1 MIDYYPQ
8 MESGKFYHVFNRGN
22 NHENLFYNSGNYEYF
37 LRRYDHYLSD
47 FLDTYAF
54 CLMPNHFHL
63 LVRVKDIVES
73 EKGSTGQVEKGFTF
87 SKGETFGK
95 SDENP
100 VSKQFRLF
108 FTSYA
113 MSLNKQLKRNGSL
126 FQKPFKRLF
135 VGSSDYFANLVFY
148 IHANPQIH
156 GICDD
161 FRQYPWSSYQRIL
174 INKPSKLHKEKVTNW
189 FSGKENYL
197 AYHAAMPDLTE
208 IRHLMIE

>member
-63 LVRVKDIVES
+63 LVRVKDIVDS
-73 EKGSTGQVEKGFTF
+73 EKSSAGHMEKGFTF
-87 SKGETFGK
+87 SKGETFK
-95 SDENP
+95 ERENP
-100 VSKQFRLF
+100 ISKQFRLF

-148 IHANPQIH
+148 IHANPQTH

-174 INKPSKLHKEKVTNW
+174 ITKPSKLHKEEVTKW

>member
-8 MESGKFYHVFNRGN
+8 MESGKYYHVYNRGN
-22 NHENLFYNSGNYEYF
+22 NHENLFYNPGNYEYF

-63 LVRVKDIVES
+63 LVRVKDIVDG
-73 EKGSTGQVEKGFTF
+73 EKSFTSKVEKGFTF
-87 SKGETFGK
+87 LKGETFK
-95 SDENP
+95 QRENP
-100 VSKQFRLF
+100 ISKQFRLF

-135 VGSSDYFANLVFY
+135 VGSADYFANLVFY

-174 INKPSKLHKEKVTNW
+174 INKPSKLHKEEVANW